1 MATTPNKSSPK
12 RSPVSP
18 GFGKRVVNSMT
29 SPFRKTVSNAFKAA
43 FETVTP
49 TKSQRAKNVNSGLS
63 TFLTPTKK

>member
-1 MATTPNKSSPK
+1 MTTTPNKPSPK

-18 GFGKRVVNSMT
+18 GFAPRVVNSMT
-29 SPFRKTVSNAFKAA
+29 SPFKKTLKNAFNAA
-43 FETVTP
+43 FASP

>member
-1 MATTPNKSSPK
+1 MTTTPNKSNPK

-18 GFGKRVVNSMT
+18 GFAPRVVNSMT
-29 SPFRKTVSNAFKAA
+29 SPFKKTLKNAFKAA
-43 FETVTP
+43 SETLTP